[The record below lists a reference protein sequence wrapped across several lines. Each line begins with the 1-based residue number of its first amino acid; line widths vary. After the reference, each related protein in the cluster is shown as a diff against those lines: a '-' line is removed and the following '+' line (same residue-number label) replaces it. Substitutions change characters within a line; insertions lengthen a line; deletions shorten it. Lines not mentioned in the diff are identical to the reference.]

1 MILTILSVLLVAL
14 GFFCWWRY
22 TKRER
27 YWSGDGWVLG
37 AIASWVIGGVCV
49 IIAIVAII
57 IAAVSNDITTENLIE
72 QRNAIEYRL
81 EQCDESTNIMT
92 NGGVYQDI
100 VEYNNTIRKYKK
112 WSNNL
117 WVNWFWSS
125 GPATLDYIELPK
137 GAS

>member
-1 MILTILSVLLVAL
+1 MILTILAILLFAF

-27 YWSGDGWVLG
+27 YWQGGGWAVSTCVCIMVG
-37 AIASWVIGGVCV
+37 SICV
-49 IIAIVAII
+49 ICTTIGII
-57 IAAVSNDITTENLIE
+57 DAAVNNDIRTENLIE
-72 QRNAIEYRL
+72 QRNVIEYRL
-81 EQCDESTNIMT
+81 EQCDKDTNIMV

-117 WVNWFWSS
+117 WVNWFWSK
-125 GPATLDYIELPK
+125 GPAALECIELPK